1 MANVIALAEKYTNLV
16 DRIYK
21 YGVLTAD
28 LENDVV
34 ECDYFGEAVEI
45 GFNYKYLH
53 DAVSRCEGDEIELKM
68 NSPFNPLII
77 NSVDDESCLFMVLPV
92 RI

>member
-1 MANVIALAEKYTNLV
+1 MSISNTNIDSYSAGIVYLNNPDEEMLSYTIHFPLYHNVRSL
-16 DRIYK
+16 
-21 YGVLTAD
+21 
-28 LENDVV
+28 
-34 ECDYFGEAVEI
+34 EI

-53 DAVSRCEGDEIELKM
+53 DAVSRCEGEEIELKM

-77 NSVDDESCLFMVLPV
+77 NSTDDDSYLFMVLPV